1 VIGLRKTI
9 IVLVVAILMLCMTLP
24 VGAQVGSQRSLSNNI
39 LQVAN
44 AQGNLKTFTGL
55 VDQAGLRNILSTGEQ
70 YTVFAPTDDAFNRL
84 GAAQFDALT
93 KDKTKLQNLLRHTVV
108 KGRYTVKDLANMG
121 YVRALDGSNLKV
133 MSSGTAFAIDNA
145 HIVKTDVAAGN
156 GMIQVID
163 TVLVP
168 K

>member
-1 VIGLRKTI
+1 
-9 IVLVVAILMLCMTLP
+9 MLCMTLP
-24 VGAQVGSQRSLSNNI
+24 AGAQVGSQRSLANNI

-55 VDQAGLRNILSTGEQ
+55 VDQAGLRNILSTREQ
-70 YTVFAPTDDAFNRL
+70 YTVFAPTDDAFNKL

-93 KDKTKLQNLLRHTVV
+93 SDKVKLQNLLRHTVV
-108 KGRYTVKDLANMG
+108 KGRYTAKDLAKMG
-121 YVRALDGSNLKV
+121 YVQALDGSNLKV
-133 MSSGTAFAIDNA
+133 MSSDSAFSVDNA
-145 HIVKTDVAAGN
+145 RIVKTDVSAGN

-163 TVLVP
+163 TVLAP